1 MPLEIE
7 FRTSSKTARQYLVF
21 QRVCLLPSEKMDKI
35 HQLSKVKTWFH
46 FFMWESNSIVVSS
59 QQQPKRRNCSFSG
72 RIFRVYGFTT
82 LSPSVTC
89 SETISPRDIQIL
101 IAHTHNSQGVQH
113 PGPADH
119 LIHSLGAFISS
130 ETTFSILQFPRSLEK
145 RGARLA
151 CFNSFFRVPNMRK
164 IYSNTHTIKM
174 HQDTD
179 TKVVPMGT
187 QKEI

>member
-72 RIFRVYGFTT
+72 RIFRVYGFST

-145 RGARLA
+145 KGSSA
-151 CFNSFFRVPNMRK
+151 CLFQFIFPSAE
-164 IYSNTHTIKM
+164 YA
-174 HQDTD
+174 
-179 TKVVPMGT
+179 
-187 QKEI
+187 